1 MWTNQVIEAIK
12 EIANEYQKKKLILLT
27 ESDFKT
33 SLSNRIREKVSSNIT
48 VNTESPWYDT
58 YETNS
63 TYYIDITAFDRKKLN
78 LTYDPTTNRKGY
90 KYEEEALVIEL
101 KYFRYNEDINEIAAD
116 FNKMYLLVKAPKNE
130 CFIIALAR
138 TLEQFEMATVYME
151 NQLNIYRTE
160 YSNRVKVYLIGIEK
174 IIEII

>member
-1 MWTNQVIEAIK
+1 MWTNQVIEAVK
-12 EIANEYQKKKLILLT
+12 EIANEYQKEQLIFLT

-33 SLSNRIREKVSSNIT
+33 SLSNRIKEKVSDNIT

-63 TYYIDITAFDRKKLN
+63 TYFIDITAFDRNKLN

-116 FNKMYLLVKAPKNE
+116 FNKMRLLVKAPKNE

-138 TLEQFEMATVYME
+138 TLEQFELAKVYMK
-151 NQLNIYRTE
+151 NQNNIYKTE
-160 YSNRVKVYLIGIEK
+160 YNNRVKVYLIGVEK
-174 IIEII
+174 IIEIT